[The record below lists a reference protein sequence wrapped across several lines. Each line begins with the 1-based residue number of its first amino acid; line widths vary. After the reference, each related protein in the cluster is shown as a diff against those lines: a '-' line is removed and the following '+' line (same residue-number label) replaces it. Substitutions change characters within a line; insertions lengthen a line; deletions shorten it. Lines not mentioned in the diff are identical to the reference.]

1 MIRNLLLLTLSFF
14 LGLGL
19 AQDKELTLWSVS
31 AEPEIY
37 EELLADFSAQQGDV
51 TGVFE
56 GRAVDAHKEIM
67 RQVINTSSVP
77 DIYFMW
83 GGLGL
88 GGFYVES
95 NGVEPLDSYYEEL
108 GWAEQ
113 FPQAALEA
121 ATFDD
126 QLYGVPFRIR
136 TMGLF
141 YSKAAFEEAGIES
154 EPTTYEEL
162 IEVNRKLKEAGITP
176 LSIGGKFGW
185 NTMRLVD
192 SLMEWACG
200 AETHDALKA
209 LEADWSAEPCVVQ
222 AYEELKRWTD
232 EGWLPDNF
240 LGIDP
245 GNSHIPAYTGEAAML
260 YEGDWMVGRFEEEGS
275 STDDF
280 GFFPFPTNTER
291 ISFFTEL
298 FFVPNTAADKEEAIE
313 FLDFMVSAETQQ
325 EYAGRFGTLSPT
337 LGVELPGDIHALAQ
351 ETNEIV
357 ADAPGIYVP
366 GDQALPLEVVNE
378 YFRAQDDVIAG
389 VASPQEAA
397 EIMQQAANAFK
408 Q

>member
-1 MIRNLLLLTLSFF
+1 M
-14 LGLGL
+14 
-19 AQDKELTLWSVS
+19 AQDQTLTLWSVS
-31 AEPEIY
+31 AEPELY
-37 EELLADFSAQQGDV
+37 EELLSDFETQHDGV
-51 TGVFE
+51 RGVFE
-56 GRAVDAHKEIM
+56 GRATDAHKEIM

-88 GGFYVES
+88 GGFYVAS
-95 NGVEPLDSYYEEL
+95 GGVEPLGDYYDEL
-108 GWAEQ
+108 GWAER
-113 FPQAALEA
+113 FPPAALEA
-121 ATFDD
+121 ATFEDE
-126 QLYGVPFRIR
+126 LYGVPFRIR

-141 YSKAAFEEAGIES
+141 YSKDAFEQAGIES

-162 IEVNRKLKEAGITP
+162 VEVNRKLKEAGITP

-200 AETHDALKA
+200 AEVHDALKA
-209 LEADWSAEPCVVQ
+209 MEVDWTQEPCVVQ
-222 AYEELKRWTD
+222 AYEELERWIA
-232 EGWLPDNF
+232 EGWLPEDF

-245 GNSHIPAYTGEAAML
+245 GNSHIPVYTGEAAML
-260 YEGDWMVGRFEEEGS
+260 YEGDWMVGRFEDEGA

-280 GFFPFPTNTER
+280 GFFPFPTGTDR

-298 FFVPNTAADKEEAIE
+298 FFVPNTADDKETAIE
-313 FLDFMVSAETQQ
+313 FLDYMVSTGTQQ

-337 LGVELPGDIHALAQ
+337 LGVTLPGDSHALAR

-357 ADAPGIYVP
+357 ANAPGIYVP

-389 VASPQEAA
+389 VATPEEAA
-397 EIMQQAANAFK
+397 ATVQRAIDTYQ
-408 Q
+408 